1 MITREAILIMKKRNF
16 FLLFALT
23 TALALAG
30 CSAEEEAP
38 AGEPDTSS
46 NEPVIQVVTDD
57 DASPTDAISV
67 DSDDEEVRPGM
78 YRSELTNEW
87 IDEALKEQRPIAVMI
102 DNEKTALPHYGVS
115 QSDVVYEMTNS
126 TANDGVTRLMV
137 LFKDYNSIKQIGS
150 IRSVRPTNLQIVP
163 EWNAV
168 ICHDGGPFYIDDYMA
183 KDYVENFSG
192 TFSRVNNGKSRE
204 FTEYILEGD
213 IDKNFESHPKY
224 SRTYNDYYP
233 GPHYQFTS
241 ASKPNDLSQYS
252 DTKSATHIQMP
263 YKHNKPYMDYDEG
276 SGTYLYSEY
285 GNKHTD
291 PGNGDTQLSFKNI
304 LIQNCR
310 YVQFDANGYM
320 MFHSIDF
327 NRDGYYIT
335 NGKCIPVTWTK
346 EDELTPTRYYDK
358 DGNEIVLNT
367 GRTYVALVPDDIWSG
382 LSIE

>member
-1 MITREAILIMKKRNF
+1 MKKRYL
-16 FLLFALT
+16 FLLLALSA
-23 TALALAG
+23 ALALGG
-30 CSAEEEAP
+30 CNKDDDKADEPAEPSE
-38 AGEPDTSS
+38 
-46 NEPVIQVVTDD
+46 EPVIQLITDD
-57 DASPTDAISV
+57 NETPTVDVTADAAEE
-67 DSDDEEVRPGM
+67 DDEVREGM

-87 IDEALKEQRPIAVMI
+87 IDESLKDQRPIAAMV
-102 DNEKTALPHYGVS
+102 DNEKTALPHYGLS

-126 TANDGVTRLMV
+126 TANDGVTRFMV

-150 IRSVRPTNLQIVP
+150 IRSVRPTNLQIIP

-168 ICHDGGPFYIDDYMA
+168 VCHDGGPFYIDDYLA

-213 IDKNFESHPKY
+213 IDKNFASHSKY
-224 SRTYNDYYP
+224 SKTYNDYYP
-233 GPHYQFTS
+233 GPHYKFTS
-241 ASKPNDLSQYS
+241 EKKQNDLSQYS
-252 DTKSATHIQMP
+252 DAKTATHIQMP
-263 YKHNKPYMDYDEG
+263 YRHNKPYLDYDEA
-276 SGTYLYSEY
+276 SGTYKYSEY
-285 GNKHTD
+285 GMKHVD
-291 PGNGDTQLSFKNI
+291 AGNNDEQLSFKNLI
-304 LIQNCR
+304 IQNSR

-335 NGKCIPVTWTK
+335 NGKAIPITWSK

-358 DGNEIVLNT
+358 DGEEIVLNT

>member
-1 MITREAILIMKKRNF
+1 MKKRM
-16 FLLFALT
+16 LCLMLVLS
-23 TALALAG
+23 TALMFGG
-30 CSAEEEAP
+30 CNKEEDEPADEA
-38 AGEPDTSS
+38 DNSS
-46 NEPVIQVVTDD
+46 NEPVISIVTDD
-57 DASPTDAISV
+57 SATPTVDISTETADAGD
-67 DSDDEEVRPGM
+67 DDEVREGM

-87 IDEALKEQRPIAVMI
+87 IDEALKDQRPIAAMV
-102 DNEKTALPHYGVS
+102 DNEKTALPHFGLS
-115 QSDVVYEMTNS
+115 QSDIVYEMTNS

-137 LFKDYNSIKQIGS
+137 LFKDYNNVKQIGS

-213 IDKNFESHPKY
+213 IDKNFASHSKY
-224 SRTYNDYYP
+224 SKTYNSYHSDE
-233 GPHYQFTS
+233 PHYKFTS
-241 ASKPNDLSQYS
+241 ASKQNDLSQY
-252 DTKSATHIQMP
+252 DDAKSATHIQMP
-263 YKHNKPYMDYDEG
+263 FKHNKPYFDYDSSTG
-276 SGTYLYSEY
+276 LYTYSEY
-285 GNKHTD
+285 GSTHVD
-291 PGNGDTQLSFKNI
+291 AGNNNEPLTFKNL

-335 NGKCIPVTWTK
+335 DGKAIPVTWSK
-346 EDELTPTRYYDK
+346 EDELSATRYYDK
-358 DGNEIVLNT
+358 NGDEIVLNT